1 MSKGN
6 PLWETSYHSR
16 ATIQIKKIKKN
27 KKTKQLM
34 ELGHLCRQRTSTEL
48 DKGIVLPFLLKFFCK
63 EP

>member
-1 MSKGN
+1 MGDFL
-6 PLWETSYHSR
+6 PFQSYHSN
-16 ATIQIKKIKKN
+16 KKIKKN

-48 DKGIVLPFLLKFFCK
+48 DKGIVLLFLLKFFCK